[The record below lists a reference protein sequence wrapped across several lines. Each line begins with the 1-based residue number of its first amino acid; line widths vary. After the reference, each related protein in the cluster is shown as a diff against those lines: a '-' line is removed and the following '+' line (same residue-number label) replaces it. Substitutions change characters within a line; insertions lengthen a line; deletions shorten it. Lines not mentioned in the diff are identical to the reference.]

1 MARSDLL
8 EIQYFLFYQ
17 SFIYKSITVSY
28 NSNVNDIVQFI
39 TCFIVVYMY
48 VLMYNDETIIKEYTC
63 ILLINMITKHSLC
76 FLHLS

>member
-48 VLMYNDETIIKEYTC
+48 VLMYNDETIMKEY
-63 ILLINMITKHSLC
+63 IFLNNMITKHSLC

>member
-39 TCFIVVYMY
+39 ACFIVVYMY
-48 VLMYNDETIIKEYTC
+48 VLMYNDETIIKEY